1 MNPSFSP
8 NFDKRRLSAR
18 TFGTSLLGVVGL
30 LFFSSSS
37 FAVPLTVMVQ
47 PIQVCDNGGMNCANP
62 TFNLFSAETQ
72 KIWDQGDII
81 IDFLAF
87 QTVNSTEQLNEDDFD
102 DLLANGDPMIVNLWF
117 VHDLFDCGGPVAP
130 GFILFGCGSSSG
142 RVAITDF
149 VFSFN
154 GGIGRL
160 DTIAHELGHVL
171 GLGHNNF
178 GAGGNDN
185 FMSSGG
191 LPRLIPSSIDDI
203 NPDGLMLDKMT
214 ALQATEARSSRFA
227 KEVDDVPVPEPST
240 LMLLGLGLAGVV
252 VRRRRVQ

>member
-18 TFGTSLLGVVGL
+18 TFGTSLLGVIGL

-47 PIQVCDNGGMNCANP
+47 PIQVCDDGGMNCANP

-87 QTVNSTEQLNEDDFD
+87 STVNSSAQLDEDMFG
-102 DLLANGDPMIVNLWF
+102 DLGFNANPMIVNMWF
-117 VHDLFDCGGPVAP
+117 VNTLTDCGGPV
-130 GFILFGCGSSSG
+130 GGTLFGCGTSAG
-142 RVAITDF
+142 KVAITTA
-149 VFSFN
+149 VFTFN

-171 GLGHNNF
+171 GLGHNTF

-191 LPRLIPSSIDDI
+191 VRNIPSSIDDI

-214 ALQATEARSSRFA
+214 AAQATEARSSAFA
-227 KEVDDVPVPEPST
+227 KEVTRVPEPSS

-252 VRRRRVQ
+252 VRRRRLQ